1 MFLWRV
7 YWGQSPPR
15 EAFLKEIN
23 DAVWNPDALLRES
36 FAGRCDICIPKCQ
49 LLTVPRL
56 PRGYF
61 QPSWENGGERLEENR
76 GWGRGGEK
84 RGYPKSKHFC
94 FCTHTS
100 ASPCPEPALPWRR
113 AGRPRSPVRL
123 GAPAPLAA
131 LGGCSA
137 RSALLGQLRPRS
149 GPRPRLPPPAP
160 AATSLLLP
168 RFPPASATAPQRPA
182 GCGRGLGSAALPLG
196 SRHRPCR
203 GWGLR
208 AVPRQAWTVAG
219 LYLSFSLPQSKHYHT
234 FPPHRDTARK
244 NPLIYRRCP
253 GRIDKGRRKA
263 AKCQRNSSFL
273 SPPCNR
279 IAWKRDLESQG
290 FLPHYQ
296 VPDLTL
302 ALNLHFTLWQMLCFL
317 WTEREGR
324 CFGIKSY
331 SESVNIQ
338 LEERFAIVKR
348 HTLPSYMKAIWESW
362 NADLAYSFFNTLHK
376 AVSEWL
382 VAKWVLNK
390 MWDSRAGVWAQI
402 AVSKAD
408 LEKKGKRRNCVCL
421 SSSPKWWYSACFSL
435 LLWNCYHRCL
445 VSTKTLLPNLLILD
459 K

>member
-1 MFLWRV
+1 MWHLHPEMPTPYRAAVTPWLLPAFLGERR
-7 YWGQSPPR
+7 R
-15 EAFLKEIN
+15 EARGKPGLGARRGEEGISEEQTFL
-23 DAVWNPDALLRES
+23 LLHSYICES
-36 FAGRCDICIPKCQ
+36 
-49 LLTVPRL
+49 L
-56 PRGYF
+56 PRARASLEAGWPPPLPGAARC
-61 QPSWENGGERLEENR
+61 PSAAR
-76 GWGRGGEK
+76 
-84 RGYPKSKHFC
+84 
-94 FCTHTS
+94 
-100 ASPCPEPALPWRR
+100 CPP
-113 AGRPRSPVRL
+113 
-123 GAPAPLAA
+123 A

-196 SRHRPCR
+196 SRHRPSR

-219 LYLSFSLPQSKHYHT
+219 LYLSFPLPQSKHYHT